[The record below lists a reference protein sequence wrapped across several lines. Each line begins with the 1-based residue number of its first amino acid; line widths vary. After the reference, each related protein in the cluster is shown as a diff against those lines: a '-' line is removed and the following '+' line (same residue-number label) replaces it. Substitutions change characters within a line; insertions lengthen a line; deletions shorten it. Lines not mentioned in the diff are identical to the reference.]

1 MKATVNG
8 ITLGYDDIGSG
19 PAVVLL
25 HDFPLSRRMW
35 DPQIAPL
42 VTAGYRVIVPDLRG
56 FGESSKAEASCE
68 ISEYADDVV
77 ALLDYLGIGRAVFGG
92 MSMGGYVLFNLLER
106 FRSRAMAAAFF
117 ATRSGADTMVE
128 KARGAELAEKVV
140 KGDRPQVIDHLAGL
154 LFAEGTMKTQPALFE
169 NVKRWM
175 DSTDSHALTAGLLAM
190 RNRMDYATP
199 ARYLDRPALVVGAE
213 RDRSVKPEHSRF
225 LAAALPCC
233 TSCIIPGAGH
243 LVNMERPEEF
253 NRCLLDFL
261 GSLAVYRHA
270 DWRKVA

>member
-35 DPQIAPL
+35 EPQIAPL
-42 VTAGYRVIVPDLRG
+42 VAAGYRVIVPDLRG

-68 ISEYADDVV
+68 ISVYADDVV
-77 ALLDYLGIGRAVFGG
+77 ALLNYLGIGRAVFGG

-117 ATRSGADTMVE
+117 ATRSGADTM
-128 KARGAELAEKVV
+128 
-140 KGDRPQVIDHLAGL
+140 
-154 LFAEGTMKTQPALFE
+154 
-169 NVKRWM
+169 
-175 DSTDSHALTAGLLAM
+175 
-190 RNRMDYATP
+190 
-199 ARYLDRPALVVGAE
+199 
-213 RDRSVKPEHSRF
+213 
-225 LAAALPCC
+225 
-233 TSCIIPGAGH
+233 
-243 LVNMERPEEF
+243 
-253 NRCLLDFL
+253 LLDFL
-261 GSLAVYRHA
+261 GGLTGYRHA

>member
-35 DPQIAPL
+35 EPQIAPL
-42 VTAGYRVIVPDLRG
+42 VAAGYRVIVPDLRG
-56 FGESSKAEASCE
+56 FGESSEAEASYD
-68 ISEYADDVV
+68 ISVYADDVV
-77 ALLDYLGIGRAVFGG
+77 ALLNYLGIGRAVFGG

-106 FRSRAMAAAFF
+106 FRPRAMAAAFF
-117 ATRSGADTMVE
+117 VTRSGADTLVE
-128 KARGAELAEKVV
+128 KARRAEVV
-140 KGDRPQVIDHLAGL
+140 KGDRQQVIDHLAGL
-154 LFAEGTMKTQPALFE
+154 LFAEGSMKAQPGLVE
-169 NVKRWM
+169 NVKSWM
-175 DSTDSHALTAGLLAM
+175 DSTDSHTLTAGLMAM
-190 RNRMDYATP
+190 RNRMDYAAP
-199 ARYLDRPALVVGAE
+199 ARYLDRPALVVGAAL
-213 RDRSVKPEHSRF
+213 DRSVKPEHSRF

-233 TSCIIPGAGH
+233 TSRIISGAGH

-261 GSLAVYRHA
+261 DSLAGYRHA